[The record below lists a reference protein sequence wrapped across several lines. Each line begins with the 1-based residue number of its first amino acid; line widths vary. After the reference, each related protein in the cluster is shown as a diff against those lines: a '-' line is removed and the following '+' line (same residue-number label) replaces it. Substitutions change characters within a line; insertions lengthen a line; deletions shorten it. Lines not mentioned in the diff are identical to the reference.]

1 MPASLLISLKTGQ
14 STCVNISIAQLNTKD
29 SVDNITKA
37 LALALKCNLLQMQ
50 ASCLIMWREDTGD

>member
-50 ASCLIMWREDTGD
+50 ASCLIM